1 MRRRYDRHY
10 ITTLFSRVEI
20 LRDLSLRV
28 FVVGGATIFADI
40 FVICCF
46 ILLIMI

>member
-28 FVVGGATIFADI
+28 FVVGGVAIFTDI
-40 FVICCF
+40 NVFC
-46 ILLIMI
+46 LI